1 MDLKR
6 TDVNFVHESEKNEYL
21 ETDEIKL
28 YSLRYDVIIRIIY
41 LVELLDDGNK
51 PLSTIRKELHD
62 LTDSAFNIYLDNSR

>member
-6 TDVNFVHESEKNEYL
+6 TDVNFVHESENHEHL

-28 YSLRYDVIIRIIY
+28 YSLRYDVIIRINY
-41 LVELLDDGNK
+41 LAEFLDDGNK